1 MEDKLRI
8 LKMLE
13 DGKIN
18 SEEAAKLLAA
28 LGDNTEAKQEAKKE
42 IKPAVLET
50 DLHEFFNI
58 PSNEGKAKMLYI
70 RVLSGDGDNVKVTL
84 PIEVIK
90 LMTTIGSANI
100 AELEKYNINFDL
112 IMEAIEKDIKG
123 PIVQVDTEDGTK
135 VLIEI
140 A

>member
-13 DGKIN
+13 EGKIT
-18 SEEAAKLLAA
+18 SEEAAKLLSA
-28 LGDNTEAKQEAKKE
+28 LGDQKE
-42 IKPAVLET
+42 NKAVVKEET
-50 DLHEFFNI
+50 NLSEFFNI
-58 PSNEGKAKMLYI
+58 PQNHGRGKMLYV
-70 RVLSGDGDNVKVTL
+70 RVLTGEGDNVKVTL
-84 PIEVIK
+84 PVEVIK
-90 LMTTIGSANI
+90 LMGKIGKANI
-100 AELEKYNINFDL
+100 AELEKYNIDFDM
-112 IMEAIEKDIKG
+112 IMTAIENDING

>member
-13 DGKIN
+13 EGKIT
-18 SEEAAKLLAA
+18 SEEAAKLLSA
-28 LGDNTEAKQEAKKE
+28 LGDKDDEKVVVKE
-42 IKPAVLET
+42 ET
-50 DLHEFFNI
+50 NLSEFFSI
-58 PSNEGKAKMLYI
+58 PKNESGARMLYI
-70 RVLSGDGDNVKVTL
+70 RVLSAEGDNVKVTL
-84 PIEVIK
+84 PVEVIK
-90 LMTTIGSANI
+90 LMGKIGKANI
-100 AELEKYNINFDL
+100 AELEKYNVDFDM
-112 IMEAIEKDIKG
+112 IIQAIENDIKG

>member
-13 DGKIN
+13 EGKIT
-18 SEEAAKLLAA
+18 SEEAAKLLSA
-28 LGDNTEAKQEAKKE
+28 LGDEESKKVT
-42 IKPAVLET
+42 IKEET
-50 DLHEFFNI
+50 DLSQFFSI
-58 PSNEGKAKMLYI
+58 LKNEGKAKMLYI
-70 RVLSGDGDNVKVTL
+70 RVLSAEGDNVKITL
-84 PIEVIK
+84 PVEVIK
-90 LMTTIGSANI
+90 LMGKIGKSNI
-100 AELEKYNINFDL
+100 AELEKYNIDFDM
-112 IMEAIEKDIKG
+112 IIQAIENDIKG

>member
-18 SEEAAKLLAA
+18 SEEAAKLLSA
-28 LGDNTEAKQEAKKE
+28 LGDNAEAKKE
-42 IKPAVLET
+42 VKPAVMET

-70 RVLSGDGDNVKVTL
+70 RVLSEDGDNVKVTL

-90 LMTTIGSANI
+90 LMTTIGSTNI
-100 AELEKYNINFDL
+100 AELEKYNINFEL

>member
-13 DGKIN
+13 EGKIT
-18 SEEAAKLLAA
+18 SEEAAKLLSA
-28 LGDNTEAKQEAKKE
+28 LGDKE
-42 IKPAVLET
+42 EQKVVVKEET
-50 DLHEFFNI
+50 SLSEFFSI
-58 PSNEGKAKMLYI
+58 PKNESGARMLYI
-70 RVLSGDGDNVKVTL
+70 RVLSAEGDNVKVTL
-84 PIEVIK
+84 PVEVIK
-90 LMTTIGSANI
+90 LMGKIGKANI
-100 AELEKYNINFDL
+100 AELEKYNVDFDM
-112 IMEAIEKDIKG
+112 IIQAIENDIKG

>member
-13 DGKIN
+13 EGKIN
-18 SEEAAKLLAA
+18 SEEAAKLLSA
-28 LGDNTEAKQEAKKE
+28 LGDEESKKVT
-42 IKPAVLET
+42 IKEET
-50 DLHEFFNI
+50 DLSQFFSI
-58 PSNEGKAKMLYI
+58 PKNEGKAKMLYI
-70 RVLSGDGDNVKVTL
+70 RVLSAEGDNVKITL
-84 PIEVIK
+84 PVEVIK
-90 LMTTIGSANI
+90 LMGKIGKSNI
-100 AELEKYNINFDL
+100 AELEKYNIDFDM
-112 IMEAIEKDIKG
+112 IIQAIENDIKG

>member
-13 DGKIN
+13 EGKIT
-18 SEEAAKLLAA
+18 SEEAAKLLSA
-28 LGDNTEAKQEAKKE
+28 LGEEKE
-42 IKPAVLET
+42 NKTVVKAESNLS
-50 DLHEFFNI
+50 EFFNI
-58 PSNEGKAKMLYI
+58 PENSGKGKMLYV
-70 RVLSGDGDNVKVTL
+70 RVLTGEGDNVKITL
-84 PIEVIK
+84 PVEVIK
-90 LMTTIGSANI
+90 LMGKIGKANI
-100 AELEKYNINFDL
+100 AELEKYNIDFDM
-112 IMEAIEKDIKG
+112 IMTAIENDING

>member
-1 MEDKLRI
+1 MMDDKLRI

-13 DGKIN
+13 EGKIN
-18 SEEAAKLLAA
+18 SEEAARLLSA
-28 LGDNTEAKQEAKKE
+28 LGENKVSTGVVK
-42 IKPAVLET
+42 ET

-58 PSNEGKAKMLYI
+58 PTSEGKAKMLYI
-70 RVLSGDGDNVKVTL
+70 RILSGDGDNVKVTL

-90 LMTTIGSANI
+90 LMASIGKTNI
-100 AELEKYNINFDL
+100 AELEKYNVDFDM
-112 IMEAIEKDIKG
+112 IIGAIENDIKG

-135 VLIEI
+135 ILVEI